1 MDIGAVISAAA
12 SRLAEWWREF
22 CEWQRTPMR
31 NPPLSEQQAVCL
43 NCGDS
48 YDGDF
53 CPRCGQPATAQRFT
67 VGHVMR
73 QALDVWGLGGRKSMP
88 RTIWHLIWRPG
99 YMIYDYL
106 KGHRQ
111 PYFSP
116 FKMLFLVTAALAVF
130 VHMQPGAEANVVTEG
145 AIVDSIERVV
155 SDFFSESYGKEKK
168 THTVVEYQQSTRR
181 IMRPVRS
188 VVHWF
193 DTHDVAMAILFH
205 LSMTLF
211 VMWMFRKTPR
221 MGRAT
226 AVEHFYAQ
234 VFIASQLNIFNALGV
249 LLMVVFSGH
258 ATADMPSELTC
269 ALFVLDFKQLYGFG
283 WWKTAWKTLLVF
295 VLYGLVMIALI
306 LMSVLGLMLGT
317 VAMTTT
323 P

>member
-67 VGHVMR
+67 MGHVMR

-130 VHMQPGAEANVVTEG
+130 VHMQPGAETQ
-145 AIVDSIERVV
+145 VDAQNHKLDSLERVV
-155 SDFFSESYGKEKK
+155 TDFAESYGKEQNRSVK
-168 THTVVEYQQSTRR
+168 EYQQSTRR
-181 IMRPVRS
+181 IMQPVRS

-193 DTHDVAMAILFH
+193 DTHDVAIAILFH

-221 MGRAT
+221 LGCAT

-258 ATADMPSELTC
+258 ATADMPSELTY

-295 VLYGLVMIALI
+295 ILYGIVMIVLILLSVLCMMFGSVALI
-306 LMSVLGLMLGT
+306 
-317 VAMTTT
+317 T
-323 P
+323 PA

>member
-130 VHMQPGAEANVVTEG
+130 VHMQPGAETQ
-145 AIVDSIERVV
+145 VDAQNHKLDSLERVV
-155 SDFFSESYGKEKK
+155 TDFAESYGKEQNRSVK
-168 THTVVEYQQSTRR
+168 EYQQSTRR
-181 IMRPVRS
+181 IMQPVRS

-193 DTHDVAMAILFH
+193 DTHDVAIAILFH

-221 MGRAT
+221 LGCAT

-234 VFIASQLNIFNALGV
+234 VFIASQLNILNALGV

-258 ATADMPSELTC
+258 ATADMPSELTY

-295 VLYGLVMIALI
+295 ILYGIVMIVLILLSVLCMMFGSVALI
-306 LMSVLGLMLGT
+306 
-317 VAMTTT
+317 T
-323 P
+323 PA

>member
-1 MDIGAVISAAA
+1 MDIGAVISAAV

-130 VHMQPGAEANVVTEG
+130 VHMQPGAETQ
-145 AIVDSIERVV
+145 VDAQNHKLDSLERVV
-155 SDFFSESYGKEKK
+155 TDFAESYGKEQNRSVK
-168 THTVVEYQQSTRR
+168 EYQQSSRR
-181 IMRPVRS
+181 IMQPVRS

-193 DTHDVAMAILFH
+193 DTHDVAIAILFH

-221 MGRAT
+221 LGCAT

-234 VFIASQLNIFNALGV
+234 VFIASQLSIFKALGV
-249 LLMVVFSGH
+249 LLMVVFSRH
-258 ATADMPSELTC
+258 ATASLPSEFTY

-295 VLYGLVMIALI
+295 ILYGIVMIVLILLSVLCMMFGSVALI
-306 LMSVLGLMLGT
+306 
-317 VAMTTT
+317 T
-323 P
+323 PA

>member
-130 VHMQPGAEANVVTEG
+130 VHMQPGAETQ
-145 AIVDSIERVV
+145 VDAQNHMLDSLERVV
-155 SDFFSESYGKEKK
+155 TDFAESYGKEQNRSVK
-168 THTVVEYQQSTRR
+168 EYQQSTRR
-181 IMRPVRS
+181 IMQPVRS

-193 DTHDVAMAILFH
+193 DTHDVAIAILFH

-221 MGRAT
+221 LGCAT

-234 VFIASQLNIFNALGV
+234 VFIASQLSIFKALGV
-249 LLMVVFSGH
+249 LLMVVFSRH
-258 ATADMPSELTC
+258 ATASLPSEFTY

-295 VLYGLVMIALI
+295 ILYGIVMIVLILLSVLCMMFGSVALI
-306 LMSVLGLMLGT
+306 SP
-317 VAMTTT
+317 A
-323 P
+323 

>member
-106 KGHRQ
+106 KGQ
-111 PYFSP
+111 KS
-116 FKMLFLVTAALAVF
+116 
-130 VHMQPGAEANVVTEG
+130 
-145 AIVDSIERVV
+145 
-155 SDFFSESYGKEKK
+155 
-168 THTVVEYQQSTRR
+168 
-181 IMRPVRS
+181 
-188 VVHWF
+188 
-193 DTHDVAMAILFH
+193 
-205 LSMTLF
+205 
-211 VMWMFRKTPR
+211 
-221 MGRAT
+221 
-226 AVEHFYAQ
+226 
-234 VFIASQLNIFNALGV
+234 
-249 LLMVVFSGH
+249 
-258 ATADMPSELTC
+258 
-269 ALFVLDFKQLYGFG
+269 
-283 WWKTAWKTLLVF
+283 
-295 VLYGLVMIALI
+295 
-306 LMSVLGLMLGT
+306 
-317 VAMTTT
+317 
-323 P
+323 